1 MPYIRTTVSNE
12 ISDSARENI
21 KTKLGQAIALIPGK
35 SEAWLMLAFED
46 NVNMYFKGNGS
57 EEYAYVEVSLF
68 GSTSDEA
75 YDRLTAAISEIINE
89 ELGIDRANIY
99 IKYEEA
105 EHWGWNG
112 SNF

>member
-1 MPYIRTTVSNE
+1 MPYIRTTVSKSINPGQRD
-12 ISDSARENI
+12 ILKS
-21 KTKLGQAIALIPGK
+21 KLGNAIALIPGK

-46 NVNMYFKGNGS
+46 NMSMYFKGDNS
-57 EEYAYVEVSLF
+57 ADYAYVEVSLF
-68 GSTSDEA
+68 GGASDA
-75 YDRLTAAISEIINE
+75 GYGPPAAISEIISE
-89 ELGIDRANIY
+89 TLGIDSSNIY

>member
-1 MPYIRTTVSNE
+1 MPYIRTTVSNK
-12 ISDSARENI
+12 ISESARENI
-21 KTKLGQAIALIPGK
+21 KAKLGQAIALIPGK

-46 NVNMYFKGNGS
+46 NVNMYFKGKGS

-68 GSTSDEA
+68 GTTSDAA

>member
-1 MPYIRTTVSNE
+1 MPYIRTTVSNK
-12 ISDSARENI
+12 ISDEARENI

-46 NVNMYFKGNGS
+46 NINMYFKGDGTS
-57 EEYAYVEVSLF
+57 DYAYVEVSLF
-68 GSTSDEA
+68 GTTSDAA

-89 ELGIDRANIY
+89 ELGIERTNIY

-112 SNF
+112 VNF

>member
-1 MPYIRTTVSNE
+1 MPYIRTTISKE
-12 ISDSARENI
+12 ISQENIENI

-35 SEAWLMLAFED
+35 SESWLMLAFED
-46 NVNMYFKGNGS
+46 NVNMYFKGDCS
-57 EEYAYVEVSLF
+57 EEYAYIEVSLF
-68 GSTSDEA
+68 GSTSDAA

>member
-1 MPYIRTTVSNE
+1 MPYIRTTVSKELTAQNK
-12 ISDSARENI
+12 ENL
-21 KTKLGQAIALIPGK
+21 KAKLGEAIALIPGK

-46 NVNMYFKGNGS
+46 NTSMYFKGDCS
-57 EEYAYVEVSLF
+57 QDYAYLDVSLL
-68 GSTSDEA
+68 GTASDAA
-75 YDRLTAAISEIINE
+75 YDRLTAALSEIVNE

>member
-12 ISDSARENI
+12 ISDEKRESI
-21 KTKLGQAIALIPGK
+21 KAKLGQAIALIPGK
-35 SEAWLMLAFED
+35 SESWLMLAFED
-46 NVNMYFKGNGS
+46 NMNMYFRGENN
-57 EEYAYVEVSLF
+57 EDYAYLEVSLF
-68 GSTSDEA
+68 GTTSDAA
-75 YDRLTAAISEIINE
+75 YDRLTAALSEIINE
-89 ELGIDRANIY
+89 ELGISRDKIY

>member
-1 MPYIRTTVSNE
+1 MPYIRTTVSKE
-12 ISDSARENI
+12 ITDEKRESL
-21 KTKLGQAIALIPGK
+21 KKKLGNAIALIPGK
-35 SEAWLMLAFED
+35 SESWLMLAFED
-46 NVNMYFKGNGS
+46 KVNMYFKGDGS
-57 EEYAYVEVSLF
+57 QDYAYVEVNIF
-68 GSTSDEA
+68 GSASDAA

-89 ELGIDRANIY
+89 ELGIDRSNIY

>member
-1 MPYIRTTVSNE
+1 MPYIRTTVSKSINPGQRD
-12 ISDSARENI
+12 ILKS
-21 KTKLGQAIALIPGK
+21 KLGNAIALIPGK

-46 NVNMYFKGNGS
+46 NMSMYFKGDNS
-57 EEYAYVEVSLF
+57 ADYAYVEVSLF
-68 GSTSDEA
+68 GGASDAA
-75 YDRLTAAISEIINE
+75 YDRLPAAISEIISE
-89 ELGIDRANIY
+89 TLGIDSSNIY

>member
-1 MPYIRTTVSNE
+1 MPYIRTTVSKGLTAANK
-12 ISDSARENI
+12 ENL
-21 KTKLGQAIALIPGK
+21 KSKLGEAIALIPEK

-46 NVNMYFKGNGS
+46 NIDMYFKGDGS
-57 EEYAYVEVSLF
+57 QDYAYVEVSLF
-68 GSTSDEA
+68 GSASDDA
-75 YDRLTAAISEIINE
+75 YDRLTAALSEIINE
-89 ELGIDRANIY
+89 ELGIDRAHIY

>member
-12 ISDSARENI
+12 LTDEKREAI

-35 SEAWLMLAFED
+35 SESWLMLSFED
-46 NVNMYFKGNGS
+46 NMKMYFRGDDS
-57 EEYAYVEVSLF
+57 EDYAYLEVSLF
-68 GSTSDEA
+68 GSASDAA
-75 YDRLTAAISEIINE
+75 YDRLTAALSEIINE
-89 ELGIDRANIY
+89 ELGIGRENIY

-112 SNF
+112 NNF